1 MTCAGS
7 DVLVRPIDPAGLP
20 EVVTLDEAAAL
31 LGWTRQATVERR
43 RRRAAAGGDL
53 RSLRP
58 GPLAVPARRGVPPP
72 RMTTPPAA
80 GTTTTGPRPAGLR
93 RGGG

>member
-31 LGWTRQATVERR
+31 LGWTRQATVE
-43 RRRAAAGGDL
+43 AAADGRLPVATFG
-53 RSLRP
+53 RS
-58 GPLAVPARRGVPPP
+58 VPAHWRFLRDGVCRHRG
-72 RMTTPPAA
+72 
-80 GTTTTGPRPAGLR
+80 
-93 RGGG
+93 

>member
-31 LGWTRQATVERR
+31 LGWTRQATVE
-43 RRRAAAGGDL
+43 AAADGRLPVATFG
-53 RSLRP
+53 RSVP

-72 RMTTPPAA
+72 RMTTPPA
-80 GTTTTGPRPAGLR
+80 PRDNDDGGGDR
-93 RGGG
+93 RGL